1 MKLLLILMT
10 TILKP
15 IASDKPVDSP
25 IVNAVRYKTHI
36 EMVSP
41 DRTVTKN
48 DAQLDIIKVK
58 NFMIYRVPIYMGKP
72 NTKHT
77 EKETVTEVEITDSVE
92 NYSYF
97 LQKSGDE
104 NAYYFPLGNI
114 EQMQKDQG
122 SKLLGNYIGNR
133 EAMFHGDNFLKISTE
148 QIEADNVEIIRYVPK
163 RKLDDSYCDSTYIYL
178 KKIPNKTI
186 YSIAPKLEE
195 VTGKTAIKA
204 VMMFNDK
211 KDALGQLIAPRRQIY
226 IEVSENNLDLPES
239 VLKMVEKVQSQNH

>member
-10 TILKP
+10 TIIKP
-15 IASDKPVDSP
+15 VTLDKPVDSQ

-36 EMVSP
+36 EMLSP

-48 DAQLDIIKVK
+48 DTQLNIFKVK
-58 NFMIYRVPIYMGKP
+58 NFMIYQVPIYMGKP
-72 NTKHT
+72 NTKNT
-77 EKETVTEVEITDSVE
+77 EKETVTEVEITDSVT

-97 LQKSGDE
+97 IQKMGDK
-104 NAYYFPLGNI
+104 NAYYFQLGNI
-114 EQMQKDQG
+114 EQMQKDQD

-133 EAMFHGDNFLKISTE
+133 EAMFHGNNFVKISIE
-148 QIEADNVEIIRYVPK
+148 QVEADNVEIIRYVPK

-178 KKIPNKTI
+178 KNTPNENI

-211 KDALGQLIAPRRQIY
+211 KDALGQVIAPRRQIY
-226 IEVSENNLDLPES
+226 IEISVHHLELPKS
-239 VLKMVEKVQSQNH
+239 VLKMVEKVKSQNH